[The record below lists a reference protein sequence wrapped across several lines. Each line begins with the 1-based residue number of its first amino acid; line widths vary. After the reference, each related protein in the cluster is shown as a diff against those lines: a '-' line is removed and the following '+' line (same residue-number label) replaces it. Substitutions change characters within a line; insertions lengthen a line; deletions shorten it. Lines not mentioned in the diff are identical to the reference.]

1 MTGFFIGIFIF
12 IIGITLYAIWSRWE
26 YVRGSKKPPGKGGD
40 DNGQQPDN

>member
-26 YVRGSKKPPGKGGD
+26 YVRGSKKPPKKD
-40 DNGQQPDN
+40 REENDQRQQ

>member
-26 YVRGSKKPPGKGGD
+26 YVRGSKKPPKED
-40 DNGQQPDN
+40 RENNDQRQQ